1 MLLLCLA
8 LGAFLITTYSVQ
20 DWGFVDFT
28 LAIVGLI
35 CYALAIYLD
44 YVQFHHLLILVLA
57 ILNDPNFV
65 L

>member
-1 MLLLCLA
+1 MLLLCLALAAFIPKLKKVGNMLLLCLA

-35 CYALAIYLD
+35 CYALAI
-44 YVQFHHLLILVLA
+44 F
-57 ILNDPNFV
+57 FFF
-65 L
+65 